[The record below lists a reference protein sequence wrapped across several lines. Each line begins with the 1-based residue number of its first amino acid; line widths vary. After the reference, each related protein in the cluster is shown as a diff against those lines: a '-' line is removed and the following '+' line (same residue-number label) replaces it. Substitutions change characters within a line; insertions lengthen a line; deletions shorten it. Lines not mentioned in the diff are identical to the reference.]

1 MAVNCQNLTFKVN
14 TIFSKLFKLE
24 RRMLLLLWLNTS
36 KQNFHFSGTKG
47 PLKITFEMHC
57 TIMNF
62 IHCNFFAMA
71 WLESSLLKRWCYG
84 FTKTSMKCML
94 LRAAIIYIMEPQPV
108 CTVGLFTNKCTN
120 IQLHVS
126 RLRNFHYTSDFL
138 PLYLFSFT
146 AVLME
151 KGRSI
156 ITFYYCSVN
165 HQSGLY
171 VDKHIFKTIIYFLIH
186 YNVPQIRS

>member
-1 MAVNCQNLTFKVN
+1 MHCSTLRKFKTWLWIRKGIPHRVKHSYFEYVMAVNCQNLTFKVN

-120 IQLHVS
+120 IQL
-126 RLRNFHYTSDFL
+126 
-138 PLYLFSFT
+138 LYYSPT
-146 AVLME
+146 
-151 KGRSI
+151 
-156 ITFYYCSVN
+156 
-165 HQSGLY
+165 
-171 VDKHIFKTIIYFLIH
+171 
-186 YNVPQIRS
+186 